1 LKTPVAKILVSLIL
15 LFTFL
20 TGQVIVF
27 AHTHKADTHKARHY
41 TTKDKS
47 KNVED
52 CPICVHHGN
61 VHILPEQS
69 TFNFWALSNL
79 FTPVA
84 YTAIYQS
91 IQLLISGNRG
101 PPAL

>member
-1 LKTPVAKILVSLIL
+1 LKTPAAKILVSMIL

-27 AHTHKADTHKARHY
+27 AHTHKAGHY

-91 IQLLISGNRG
+91 IPLILSGNRG

>member
-1 LKTPVAKILVSLIL
+1 LKTPAAKILVSLML

-27 AHTHKADTHKARHY
+27 AHTHKADTHNARHY
-41 TTKDKS
+41 TAIDKS

-52 CPICVHHGN
+52 CPICVQYGN
-61 VHILPEQS
+61 VHLLPEQS
-69 TFNFWALSNL
+69 TFFFWAFSSL

-91 IQLLISGNRG
+91 IPLLLSGNRG